1 MKEDNILSILI
12 ITYGRE
18 QELLETLGYI
28 NQYSGK
34 DVELLLLDNNPS
46 AKLKEKC
53 ELIFQNSLNI
63 KFIYFNDGINYG
75 VAKGRNYLIEKAKG
89 DILITLDDD
98 IECEDITQ
106 LVNNVRNYF
115 SNNKNVGALAFNIK
129 NFYTREALR
138 HEIPHGRKDLDFTRN
153 FNTYYFIGA
162 GHAIRKDVYEKV
174 GLYPLDLGLY
184 GGEERDLSFRILEA
198 GFDILYASDLVIYH
212 KVSPNGRMTRKEED
226 YYRYRNQLIV
236 LNRYMPQPYR
246 LTSNIIWSVYYLIY
260 KRGNF
265 FNIYNLIKHITNM
278 EKQKIS
284 KRTLHKMKEMKA
296 RLIY

>member
-1 MKEDNILSILI
+1 MLSILI
-12 ITYGRE
+12 ITYGRY
-18 QELLETLGYI
+18 QELLETLGSI
-28 NQYSGK
+28 NRYSGESI
-34 DVELLLLDNNPS
+34 ELLLLDNNS
-46 AKLKEKC
+46 SDKLKLEC
-53 ELIFQNSLNI
+53 ESVFSSNSKI
-63 KFIYFNDGINYG
+63 EFTYFNDGINYG
-75 VAKGRNYLIEKAKG
+75 VAKGRNYLIEQAKG

-106 LVNNVRNYF
+106 LVNNVRCYF

-162 GHAIRKDVYEKV
+162 GHAIRKEVYEKV

-198 GFDILYASDLVIYH
+198 EFDILYASDLVIYH

-246 LTSNIIWSVYYLIY
+246 LTSNIIWSIYYILY
-260 KRGNF
+260 KKGKFSDIAYIFSEVKKLKLCTVSNA
-265 FNIYNLIKHITNM
+265 
-278 EKQKIS
+278 
-284 KRTLHKMKEMKA
+284 TLSKMKLMQA
-296 RLIY
+296 RILY

>member
-1 MKEDNILSILI
+1 MLSILI
-12 ITYGRE
+12 ITYGRY
-18 QELLETLGYI
+18 QELLETLESI
-28 NQYSGK
+28 NRYSGESI
-34 DVELLLLDNNPS
+34 ELLLLDNNS
-46 AKLKEKC
+46 SDKLKLEC
-53 ELIFQNSLNI
+53 ESVFSSNSKI
-63 KFIYFNDGINYG
+63 EFTYFNDGINYG
-75 VAKGRNYLIEKAKG
+75 VAKGRNYLIEQAKG

-106 LVNNVRNYF
+106 LVNNVRCYF

-162 GHAIRKDVYEKV
+162 GHAIRKEVYEKV

-198 GFDILYASDLVIYH
+198 EFDILYASDLVIYH

-246 LTSNIIWSVYYLIY
+246 LTSNIIWSIYYILY
-260 KRGNF
+260 KKGKFSDIAYIFSEVKKLKLCTVSNA
-265 FNIYNLIKHITNM
+265 
-278 EKQKIS
+278 
-284 KRTLHKMKEMKA
+284 TLSKMKLMQA
-296 RLIY
+296 RILY

>member
-1 MKEDNILSILI
+1 MLSILI
-12 ITYGRE
+12 ITYGRY
-18 QELLETLGYI
+18 QELFETLGSI
-28 NQYSGK
+28 NRYSGESI
-34 DVELLLLDNNPS
+34 ELLLLDNNS
-46 AKLKEKC
+46 SDKLKLEC
-53 ELIFQNSLNI
+53 ESVFSSNSKI
-63 KFIYFNDGINYG
+63 EFTYFNDGINYG
-75 VAKGRNYLIEKAKG
+75 VAKGRNYLIEQAKG
-89 DILITLDDD
+89 DILVTLDDD

-106 LVNNVRNYF
+106 LVNNVRCYF

-162 GHAIRKDVYEKV
+162 GHAIRKEVYEKV

-198 GFDILYASDLVIYH
+198 EFDILYASDLVIYH

-246 LTSNIIWSVYYLIY
+246 LTSNVIWSAYYLIY
-260 KRGNF
+260 KKGGF
-265 FNIYNLIKHITNM
+265 SDIYNVIKHITNL
-278 EKQKIS
+278 EKQEIS
-284 KRTLHKMKEMKA
+284 QRTLRNMREMKA

>member
-1 MKEDNILSILI
+1 MLSILI
-12 ITYGRE
+12 ITYGRY
-18 QELLETLGYI
+18 QELLDTLKSI
-28 NQYSGK
+28 NRFSGERI
-34 DVELLLLDNNPS
+34 ELLLLDNNS
-46 AKLKEKC
+46 SDKLKLEC
-53 ELIFQNSLNI
+53 ESVFSSNRKIEFT
-63 KFIYFNDGINYG
+63 YFNDGINYG
-75 VAKGRNYLIEKAKG
+75 VAKGRNYLIERAKG

-115 SNNKNVGALAFNIK
+115 SNNKNIGALAFNIK

-162 GHAIRKDVYEKV
+162 GHAIRKEAYERA
-174 GLYPLDLGLY
+174 GLYPLYLGLY

-246 LTSNIIWSVYYLIY
+246 LTSNIIWSIYYLFY
-260 KRGNF
+260 KKGNVIEVM
-265 FNIYNLIKHITNM
+265 NTYKDVIRI
-278 EKQKIS
+278 EKFCIS
-284 KRTLHKMKEMKA
+284 KETLGKLKK
-296 RLIY
+296 LK